1 MTFPILTVCSY
12 NRARSVMAELLL
24 ARATAGMDIAV
35 SGAGFNSEGE
45 PPLAATIAALR
56 RYDLDAI
63 DYRSTRLTPAAAAA
77 AGLVLTA
84 ERMHVIRIVGDQ
96 PDLLRR
102 TWTFPE
108 FVLAAEAH
116 GPREDQD
123 LAAWVDAV
131 GRDRTHASFLARPI
145 PEIADPAGRPDA
157 AFRDTAAMIDDLARR
172 LAALL

>member
-24 ARATAGMDIAV
+24 ARAAAGMDIAV

-45 PPLAATIAALR
+45 PPLPATIAALR

-116 GPREDQD
+116 GPR
-123 LAAWVDAV
+123 
-131 GRDRTHASFLARPI
+131 
-145 PEIADPAGRPDA
+145 
-157 AFRDTAAMIDDLARR
+157 
-172 LAALL
+172 